1 MPCSLVNEK
10 TEASGKVRARVEEE
24 LRSEVREEGSD
35 HMAANQALA

>member
-1 MPCSLVNEK
+1 MPCSLVDEK
-10 TEASGKVRARVEEE
+10 SKSKWKGGRVEEE